1 MGYWWVNHKK
11 TGKREVQGGFLW
23 SPKRDR
29 RGRPLRGYDNMEL
42 AQPGDVVFSM
52 INAQVGHVGIVQALA
67 ETATK
72 PTEFGKAG
80 DDWAREGWK
89 LPVTFQPVP
98 QPFRPKAQLAQLAA
112 YLPEEH
118 SPINQDGGGSQNM
131 YLAEISD
138 DLGEVLLGL
147 VGLAGQVKPAS
158 TPDVSSTE
166 VLTDI
171 QQIVSDQKLKPTTR
185 EQLVKARLGQGVFRS
200 RVLKLHPVCK
210 VTGMADP
217 RLLRASHIK
226 PWRDCTNV
234 ERLDGANGIMLS
246 PHIDALFDLGLISFE
261 NDGRMLV
268 RADLPSNVLG
278 QWSIPAALTVSP
290 FDASQWD
297 YLAWHRKQWAAAQAK
312 P

>member
-1 MGYWWVNHKK
+1 MLCGMGYWWVNHKK
-11 TGKREVQGGFLW
+11 TGKREIQGGFLW

-89 LPVTFQPVP
+89 LPVTFQSVP
-98 QPFRPKAQLAQLAA
+98 QPFRPKAQLAQLAP
-112 YLPEEH
+112 YLPEEY

-171 QQIVSDQKLKPTTR
+171 QQIESDQKLKPTTR
-185 EQLVKARLGQGVFRS
+185 EQLVKARLGQGVFRN

-246 PHIDALFDLGLISFE
+246 PHIDALFDQGLISFE

-268 RADLPSNVLG
+268 RADLPSDVLS
-278 QWSIPAALTVSP
+278 QWSIPANLRVSP
-290 FDASQWD
+290 FHSSQWG
-297 YLAWHRKQWAAAQAK
+297 YLAWHRQRWVQA
-312 P
+312 